1 VALEGSIKDFGLAEI
16 FQLIF
21 LQRKTGILTLKGGN
35 DLANILFD
43 NGLIVEASSSER
55 GAVEKLGEILVRAN
69 RINEKQLTEFLKD
82 QEIAKEKLGLIM
94 SESGLI
100 KNEDIKKALSLQ
112 KHELIYSLFRWKE
125 GNYHFEQK
133 PFRFQNEIPPLNT
146 EFILMEGIR
155 RLDEWPFLEKVLP
168 SKALI
173 LNKVEGKKE
182 LLQLKSEEPE
192 IDFDILEGVPEGK
205 DDGYHLNPDEFEVYH
220 LVDGEK
226 DIRTI
231 IKLSPMDDFETSKV
245 LSNLVT
251 TGIIEIIG
259 EKKQEILKRMVFT
272 RNLRIKEGLKI
283 KLLNISLGLL
293 LIISIITGCYKWL
306 LNFDYNLNTSITQ
319 FLKENRKNATKHQIE
334 LYKIRY
340 KNFPF
345 FLESLKGDKD
355 GLFPKGPQKQAEE
368 TKYIL
373 K

>member
-1 VALEGSIKDFGLAEI
+1 MALEGSIKDFGLAEI
-16 FQLIF
+16 LQLIF

-43 NGLIVEASSSER
+43 NGLIVDASSSER
-55 GAVEKLGEILVRAN
+55 GAVEKLGEILIRAN
-69 RINEKQLTEFLKD
+69 RINEEQLNEFLKD
-82 QEIAKEKLGLIM
+82 QEIAKEKLGRII

-133 PFRFQNEIPPLNT
+133 PLRFQNEIAPLNT

-168 SKALI
+168 SRGLI
-173 LNKVEGKKE
+173 LKKVEGKKE
-182 LLQLKSEEPE
+182 LLQLKNEEPE
-192 IDFDILEGVPEGK
+192 IDFDILEGVSEGK
-205 DDGYHLNPDEFEVYH
+205 DEGYHLNPDEFEVYH

-259 EKKQEILKRMVFT
+259 EKKQEIFKRKVFIKNLGINESLK
-272 RNLRIKEGLKI
+272 NKI
-283 KLLNISLGLL
+283 INISMGL
-293 LIISIITGCYKWL
+293 LIIFSITIGCYNGL
-306 LNFDYNLNTSITQ
+306 LNFDFKLNTSITQ
-319 FLKENRKNATKHQIE
+319 LLKEKRGNAIKHQIE
-334 LYKIRY
+334 LYKIRN
-340 KNFPF
+340 KNSHSFPEGLKEDKNGF
-345 FLESLKGDKD
+345 FLKG
-355 GLFPKGPQKQAEE
+355 LQYQVEE
-368 TKYIL
+368 IGNIL